1 MLERHRIASCAL
13 AIALA
18 PGAAFAMDIVEAY
31 QAALP
36 IDPVVASAR
45 AQYEA
50 VREKVPQ
57 ARATLLPNV
66 NFNGTAG
73 YTTFDTSLANRR
85 EFGNQNYSISLA
97 YPLYRR
103 QNTEALEQSKLGVNL
118 AEYQFQ
124 SVQQDL
130 ILRVSQAYFDVLS
143 AEDTISTILAQK
155 RATSEQLAS
164 AKRNFEVG
172 TATITDQ
179 QEAQARYD
187 LIVAQEYAAQNDLDV
202 KRAALAQLIGRPV
215 PELKVLRA
223 GIKIDPP
230 QAEGELQWTDLAR
243 ENNLQVQQAQI
254 AAEIAKREI
263 DRQRYGHFPTLDL
276 VGSAGYFRGSSTV
289 NPVNF
294 ESNSA
299 QVGLQLTLPI
309 YQGGGIDARVREAV
323 SLNEKSRQDL
333 DNARRQAEQ
342 NARQT
347 FLGVR
352 SGLATVQALEA
363 ALRSSKLAVDSN
375 VLGYQVGVRNNIDVL
390 VAQQQFFT
398 TQRDLFR
405 ARYDVLLN
413 ALRLRATVGTLT
425 EQDLQRVAALL
436 VSPDAANRGL
446 EGTSS
451 DAATPAAGSAPA
463 LPPPPPP
470 AAKPATR

>member
-13 AIALA
+13 AMALA
-18 PGAAFAMDIVEAY
+18 PAASFAMDIVEAY

-36 IDPVVASAR
+36 IDPVVAAAR

-73 YTTFDTSLANRR
+73 YQTFDTSLADRR
-85 EFGNQNYSISLA
+85 EFGSQNYSITLA

-103 QNTEALEQSKLGVNL
+103 QNTEALEQSKLGVNA
-118 AEYQFQ
+118 AEFQFQ

-143 AEDTISTILAQK
+143 AEDTVSTILAQK

-230 QAEGELQWTDLAR
+230 QAEGELQWSDLAR
-243 ENNLQVQQAQI
+243 VNNLQVQQAQI

-263 DRQRYGHFPTLDL
+263 DRQRYGHYPTLDL
-276 VGSAGYFRGSSTV
+276 VGSAG
-289 NPVNF
+289 
-294 ESNSA
+294 
-299 QVGLQLTLPI
+299 
-309 YQGGGIDARVREAV
+309 
-323 SLNEKSRQDL
+323 
-333 DNARRQAEQ
+333 
-342 NARQT
+342 
-347 FLGVR
+347 
-352 SGLATVQALEA
+352 
-363 ALRSSKLAVDSN
+363 
-375 VLGYQVGVRNNIDVL
+375 
-390 VAQQQFFT
+390 
-398 TQRDLFR
+398 
-405 ARYDVLLN
+405 
-413 ALRLRATVGTLT
+413 
-425 EQDLQRVAALL
+425 
-436 VSPDAANRGL
+436 
-446 EGTSS
+446 
-451 DAATPAAGSAPA
+451 
-463 LPPPPPP
+463 
-470 AAKPATR
+470 